1 MTLCWPLILII
12 HSTTDANASIPTVQP
27 IYGRPM
33 YGAKASAAPH
43 NSINF
48 VSGISIESG
57 TIASYGLA
65 KRTEAVRGCRSI
77 SKRDMKHNDA
87 LPVLQV
93 DPET

>member
-1 MTLCWPLILII
+1 
-12 HSTTDANASIPTVQP
+12 
-27 IYGRPM
+27 M

-48 VSGISIESG
+48 VSAISIESG
-57 TIASYGLA
+57 TIASYGLT
-65 KRTEAVRGCRSI
+65 KRVEAVRGCRNI

-87 LPVLQV
+87 LPKLQV